1 MSFGLILQSFSGFRS
16 GCFRGFRSV
25 AVGVSGGWEG
35 WQKRGDEEGAH
46 PQRINPNGIRAA
58 QFEVKI

>member
-1 MSFGLILQSFSGFRS
+1 M
-16 GCFRGFRSV
+16 
-25 AVGVSGGWEG
+25 GVSGGWEG